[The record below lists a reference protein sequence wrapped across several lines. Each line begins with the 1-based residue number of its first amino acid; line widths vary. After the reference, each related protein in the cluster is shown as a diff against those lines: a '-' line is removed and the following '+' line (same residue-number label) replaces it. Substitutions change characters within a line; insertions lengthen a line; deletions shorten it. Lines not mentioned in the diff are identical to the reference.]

1 MTTHTIIHTVVYKQ
15 IQSPDRRISQ
25 IKTNTP
31 AGKEI
36 TMSSHNEHNYI
47 ESDEERESGHEDT
60 RHLNFE
66 CESFDSIGCDTG
78 VDVAG

>member
-1 MTTHTIIHTVVYKQ
+1 
-15 IQSPDRRISQ
+15 
-25 IKTNTP
+25 
-31 AGKEI
+31 
-36 TMSSHNEHNYI
+36 MSSHNEHNYI

>member
-1 MTTHTIIHTVVYKQ
+1 MIEQKIQTYAKETAMSEYKNE
-15 IQSPDRRISQ
+15 QS
-25 IKTNTP
+25 
-31 AGKEI
+31 
-36 TMSSHNEHNYI
+36 YI
-47 ESDEERESGHEDT
+47 ESDEEREAGHVDT

>member
-1 MTTHTIIHTVVYKQ
+1 M
-15 IQSPDRRISQ
+15 
-25 IKTNTP
+25 IKKTE
-31 AGKEI
+31 KEI
-36 TMSSHNEHNYI
+36 NMSDYRSEENYI
-47 ESDEERESGHEDT
+47 ESEEERESGHADT